1 MNIAKFLRTF
11 LYKTPPVATLS
22 YNYQSKLFQEI
33 AILKFQGQHVLN
45 PISVDMK
52 IYALQQKQKSTAAG
66 SNRILKILEQL
77 LSEKEAEEE
86 KCSQ

>member
-1 MNIAKFLRTF
+1 M
-11 LYKTPPVATLS
+11 S
-22 YNYQSKLFQEI
+22 Y
-33 AILKFQGQHVLN
+33 N

-66 SNRILKILEQL
+66 SNGILQILEQL

-86 KCSQ
+86 ECSQ